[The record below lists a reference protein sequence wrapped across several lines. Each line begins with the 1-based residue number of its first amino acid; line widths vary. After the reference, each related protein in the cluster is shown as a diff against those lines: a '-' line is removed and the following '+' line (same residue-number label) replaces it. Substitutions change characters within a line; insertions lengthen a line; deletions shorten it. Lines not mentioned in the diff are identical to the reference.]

1 MGHLKKSEQS
11 IQKKSDI
18 FCSFPKLS
26 YLCTAFKATHFYIIY
41 VNAKRK
47 GSIADSR

>member
-1 MGHLKKSEQS
+1 MEHLKKSGQS
-11 IQKKSDI
+11 IQKKPSF
-18 FCSFPKLS
+18 FCSFLKIR
-26 YLCTAFKATHFYIIY
+26 YLCTAFKATHYYIIY